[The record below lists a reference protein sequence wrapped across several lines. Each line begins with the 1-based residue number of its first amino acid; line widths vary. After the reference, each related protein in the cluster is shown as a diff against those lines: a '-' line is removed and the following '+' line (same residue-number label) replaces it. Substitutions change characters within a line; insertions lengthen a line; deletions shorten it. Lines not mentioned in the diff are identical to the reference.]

1 MSGKNVELLAPAGN
15 YQALIG
21 AVNAGADAVYLGGDK
36 FSARAYADN
45 FTTQEII
52 KALRYTHLCG
62 KKLYLTLNTLVKES
76 EISFI
81 YDYLKPLYESGLDGI
96 IIQDLG
102 VWRYVRENFPDL
114 PLHASTQMTITGVRG
129 ASLLKKFGAA
139 RIVPARE
146 LSLNEIKDVKEK
158 TGLEI
163 ECFIHGAMCYC
174 YSGQCLFSSILG
186 GRSGNRGRCAQP
198 CRLPYKVSGADQDKT
213 DLNKSTVSRELYPLS
228 LKDMCTIEYIPQLIG
243 AGIDSFKIEG
253 RMKKPEYAAGVT
265 AIYRKYIDKYYD
277 KGESSYHVD
286 KADMDR
292 LYKLY
297 IRSEVQTGYYDKHN
311 AKEMITLS
319 KGSYLGSD
327 EALLREIS
335 ESYLKE
341 EKKFPISISGTFEAD
356 KPAVLNIEG
365 MGITQTTYGET
376 VQQAIKRP
384 MTKDDVLKQL
394 SKTGNSS
401 LYIVKEDIT
410 VGDAIFIPNAKLNE
424 LRRNAVTEFEDKL
437 IEANGFICSR
447 NMLLNSQPETQL
459 RLQSKMQPNL
469 QNFQN
474 LAACQTTDTNHNCEN
489 PNEKPIKR
497 SKNNSQPPDSLSIQV
512 NVQNL
517 EQLWAV
523 CEYPC
528 DRIYIESDLYIE
540 EFDRISH
547 YLENRTHFAIF
558 LSLPFVIRARDEAY
572 LEQLSRLLDD
582 KIQGF
587 LVRNLEEIEWV
598 ISLNAKEGLDG
609 STNDYTD
616 AKYGIVTDSG
626 VYCYNTEALRFLRK
640 FVDECYIPWELN
652 SKEIKQL
659 INEEHKQLD
668 SVEFTQ
674 SADKPPILSLPIYGT
689 IPMMITANC
698 VKKTTSSCTVTNTP
712 ELMYLTDRYNTKF
725 PVICNCMHCYNIIYN
740 SVPYSLHQEWKNIQK
755 SGLFS
760 VRLDFLFENKKQVE
774 DILNYYTGK
783 RDTFPVNKYTSGH
796 YKRGVE

>member
-62 KKLYLTLNTLVKES
+62 KKLYLTLNTLVKENEFS
-76 EISFI
+76 LI
-81 YDYLKPLYESGLDGI
+81 YDYLRPLYESGLDGI

-102 VWRYVRENFPDL
+102 VWRYVRDNFPDL

-129 ASLLKKFGAA
+129 ASLLKKSGAS

-146 LSLNEIKDVKEK
+146 LSLNEIKDIKEK

-198 CRLPYKVSGADQDKT
+198 CRLPYKVSGA
-213 DLNKSTVSRELYPLS
+213 ELYPLS
-228 LKDMCTIEYIPQLIG
+228 LKDMCTIEYIPQLIS

-277 KGESSYHVD
+277 KGEASYYVE

-311 AKEMITLS
+311 AKEMITLG

-327 EALLREIS
+327 EALLMEIS

-365 MGITQTTYGET
+365 MGIAQTTYGET
-376 VQQAIKRP
+376 VQQAMKRP

-410 VGDAIFIPNAKLNE
+410 VGDSIFIPNAKINE
-424 LRRNAVTEFEDKL
+424 LRRSAIAEFEDKL
-437 IEANGFICSR
+437 IEANGFVCSR
-447 NMLLNSQPETQL
+447 NMLLNSQTEAQL
-459 RLQSKMQPNL
+459 RLQSKMQLNL

-474 LAACQTTDTNHNCEN
+474 LDSSQTINSNHSSEN
-489 PNEKPIKR
+489 SNEKPIKY
-497 SKNNSQPPDSLSIQV
+497 SKNHSKVSDFLSIQV

-540 EFDRISH
+540 EFDRISQ
-547 YLENRTHFAIF
+547 YLENRTDFAIF

-598 ISLNAKEGLDG
+598 LSLDKKEGIDG
-609 STNDYTD
+609 STSDHID
-616 AKYGIVTDSG
+616 AKYEIVTDSG
-626 VYCYNTEALRFLRK
+626 VYSYKSETVRFLREYA
-640 FVDECYIPWELN
+640 DECYIPWELN
-652 SKEIKQL
+652 GREIKQL
-659 INEEHKQLD
+659 D
-668 SVEFTQ
+668 SGEFAEPEDNY
-674 SADKPPILSLPIYGT
+674 SCLSLPIYGT

-698 VKKTTSSCTVTNTP
+698 IKKTTASCTATNTP
-712 ELMYLTDRYNTKF
+712 DLMYLTDRYNTKF
-725 PVICNCMHCYNIIYN
+725 PVLCNCKHCYNIIYN
-740 SVPYSLHQEWKNIQK
+740 SVPYSLHQEWKNIRK
-755 SGLFS
+755 SGLFA
-760 VRLDFLFENKKQVE
+760 VRLDFVFENKKQVE
-774 DILNYYTGK
+774 EILKYYIGK
-783 RDTFPVNKYTSGH
+783 SDTFPVDKYTSGH

>member
-76 EISFI
+76 EFSLV
-81 YDYLKPLYESGLDGI
+81 YDYLRPLYESGLDGI

-102 VWRYVRENFPDL
+102 VWRYVRENFSDL

-129 ASLLKKFGAA
+129 ASLLKKSGAA

-146 LSLNEIKDVKEK
+146 LSLNEIRDIKEK

-198 CRLPYKVSGADQDKT
+198 CRLPYKVSGADRDKT
-213 DLNKSTVSRELYPLS
+213 YLNKTTVSGELYPLS
-228 LKDMCTIEYIPQLIG
+228 LKDMCTIEYIPQLID

-277 KGESSYHVD
+277 KGEASYHVD
-286 KADMDR
+286 NADMDR

-297 IRSEVQTGYYDKHN
+297 IRSEVHTGYYDKHN
-311 AKEMITLS
+311 AKEMITLG

-327 EALLREIS
+327 EALLMEIS

-341 EKKFPISISGTFEAD
+341 EKKFPISISGIFEAD

-376 VQQAIKRP
+376 VQQAMKRP
-384 MTKDDVLKQL
+384 MTKEDVLKQL
-394 SKTGNSS
+394 SKTGNSN
-401 LYIVKEDIT
+401 LYIVKEDIK

-424 LRRNAVTEFEDKL
+424 LRRNAVTEFENRI
-437 IEANGFICSR
+437 IEANGFKMQH
-447 NMLLNSQPETQL
+447 NH
-459 RLQSKMQPNL
+459 QSKMQPNL
-469 QNFQN
+469 QNFPN
-474 LAACQTTDTNHNCEN
+474 LVSGQAVDTNHSSEN

-497 SKNNSQPPDSLSIQV
+497 KKNSSQYPDSLSIQV
-512 NVQNL
+512 NVRNL
-517 EQLWAV
+517 EQLSAV

-540 EFDRISH
+540 EFDQISQ

-558 LSLPFVIRARDEAY
+558 LSLPIVIRARDEAY
-572 LEQLSRLLDD
+572 LEELSRLLDD

-598 ISLNAKEGLDG
+598 MSLGTKEGIDG
-609 STNDYTD
+609 STSDQTD
-616 AKYGIVTDSG
+616 AKYEIVTDSG
-626 VYCYNTEALRFLRK
+626 VYCYNSGAIRFLQEYA
-640 FVDECYIPWELN
+640 DECYIPWELN
-652 SKEIKQL
+652 SREIKQL
-659 INEEHKQLD
+659 N
-668 SVEFTQ
+668 SGEFTQ
-674 SADKPPILSLPIYGT
+674 PADKHPSLSLPIYGT

-698 VKKTTSSCTVTNTP
+698 IKKTTASCTITNTP
-712 ELMYLTDRYNTKF
+712 DLLYLTDRYNTRF
-725 PVICNCMHCYNIIYN
+725 PVLCNCKHCYNIIYN
-740 SVPYSLHQEWKNIQK
+740 SVPYSLHQEWRNIQK
-755 SGLFS
+755 SGLFA
-760 VRLDFLFENKKQVE
+760 VRLDFVFENKKQVE
-774 DILNYYTGK
+774 EILKYYTGK
-783 RDTFPVNKYTSGH
+783 RDVFPVDKYTSGH

>member
-76 EISFI
+76 EFSLI
-81 YDYLKPLYESGLDGI
+81 YDYLRPLYESGLDGI

-102 VWRYVRENFPDL
+102 VWRYVRENFPNL

-129 ASLLKKFGAA
+129 ASLLKKNGAA

-146 LSLNEIKDVKEK
+146 LSLNEIKDIKEK
-158 TGLEI
+158 TELEI

-198 CRLPYKVSGADQDKT
+198 CRLPYKVSG
-213 DLNKSTVSRELYPLS
+213 SGRELYPLS

-277 KGESSYHVD
+277 NGEASYNVD

-311 AKEMITLS
+311 AKEMITLG

-327 EALLREIS
+327 DALLMEIA
-335 ESYLKE
+335 ENYLRE
-341 EKKFPISISGTFEAD
+341 EKKFPINISGTFEAG

-365 MGITQTTYGET
+365 MGITQTTYGEN
-376 VQQAIKRP
+376 VQQAVKRP
-384 MTKDDVLKQL
+384 MTKEDVLKQL
-394 SKTGNSS
+394 IKMGNYN
-401 LYIVKEDIT
+401 LYIDNEDIT
-410 VGDAIFIPNAKLNE
+410 VGENIFIPNAQLNE
-424 LRRNAVTEFEDKL
+424 LRRSAVKEFEDKL
-437 IEANGFICSR
+437 IVENGFVCSR
-447 NMLLNSQPETQL
+447 NMLLNSQSEAQL
-459 RLQSKMQPNL
+459 RLQSKMQSNL

-474 LAACQTTDTNHNCEN
+474 LDVSLTTDTNHSSEN
-489 PNEKPIKR
+489 QNEKPIKR
-497 SKNNSQPPDSLSIQV
+497 CKNHNQHSDSLSIQV
-512 NVQNL
+512 NVRNL

-540 EFDRISH
+540 EFDRISQ

-572 LEQLSRLLDD
+572 LERLSCLLDD

-598 ISLNAKEGLDG
+598 MSLEKNVRIKDGMDG
-609 STNDYTD
+609 STNYRSNV
-616 AKYGIVTDSG
+616 KYEIVTDSG
-626 VYCYNTEALRFLRK
+626 VYCYNSEAVRFLQEYA
-640 FVDECYIPWELN
+640 DECYIPRELN

-659 INEEHKQLD
+659 IIGELKQPD
-668 SVEFTQ
+668 SRGFEKSKDNYPNF
-674 SADKPPILSLPIYGT
+674 SLPVYGT

-698 VKKTTSSCTVTNTP
+698 LKKTTASCTITDTP
-712 ELMYLTDRYNTKF
+712 DLMYLTDRYNTKF
-725 PVICNCMHCYNIIYN
+725 PVLCNCKHCYNIIYN
-740 SVPYSLHQEWKNIQK
+740 SVPYSLHQEWKNIRK
-755 SGLFS
+755 TGLFA
-760 VRLDFLFENKKQVE
+760 VRLDFVFENKKQVE
-774 DILNYYTGK
+774 EILKYYTGK
-783 RDTFPVNKYTSGH
+783 RDDFPVDKYTSGH

>member
-1 MSGKNVELLAPAGN
+1 MIGKNVELLAPAGN

-52 KALRYTHLCG
+52 KAIRYTHICG
-62 KKLYLTLNTLVKES
+62 KKLYLTLNTLVKEN
-76 EISFI
+76 EISLI
-81 YDYLKPLYESGLDGI
+81 YDYLRPLYESGLDGI

-102 VWRYVRENFPDL
+102 VWRYVRENFPYL

-129 ASLLKKFGAA
+129 ASLLKKSGAA

-146 LSLNEIKDVKEK
+146 LSLNEIKDIKEN

-198 CRLPYKVSGADQDKT
+198 CRLPYKVSGT
-213 DLNKSTVSRELYPLS
+213 SLYPLS
-228 LKDMCTIEYIPQLIG
+228 LKDMCTIEYIPQLID

-277 KGESSYHVD
+277 KGKASYNVD

-311 AKEMITLS
+311 AKEMITLG

-327 EALLREIS
+327 EALLMEIS
-335 ESYLKE
+335 KNYLKE
-341 EKKFPISISGTFEAD
+341 EKKFPISISGTFEVG
-356 KPAVLNIEG
+356 KSAVLNLEG

-376 VQQAIKRP
+376 VQCAMKRP
-384 MTKDDVLKQL
+384 MTREDVLKQL
-394 SKTGNSS
+394 SKMGNSN
-401 LYIVKEDIT
+401 LYIVREDIT
-410 VGDAIFIPNAKLNE
+410 VGDYIFIPNAQLNE
-424 LRRNAVTEFEDKL
+424 LRRTAVRKFEDKI
-437 IEANGFICSR
+437 IEANGFKIQHDHKYEMSKSK
-447 NMLLNSQPETQL
+447 LI
-459 RLQSKMQPNL
+459 KMQSNL

-474 LAACQTTDTNHNCEN
+474 LVSCQIADINNSNEKQ
-489 PNEKPIKR
+489 NEKPIKR
-497 SKNNSQPPDSLSIQV
+497 SKNHNQGSASLPVQV
-512 NVQNL
+512 NVRTL

-523 CEYPC
+523 CEYSC
-528 DRIYIESDLYIE
+528 DRIYIESDLYIK
-540 EFDRISH
+540 EFDQIGQC
-547 YLENRTHFAIF
+547 LKNRTHFAIF
-558 LSLPFVIRARDEAY
+558 LSLPYIIRARDEAY
-572 LEQLSRLLDD
+572 LEQLKLLLNDR
-582 KIQGF
+582 IQGF
-587 LVRNLEEIEWV
+587 LVRNLEEIIW
-598 ISLNAKEGLDG
+598 ILSLESKEAANNETKESKNNWIEECKYNKTSGR
-609 STNDYTD
+609 TY
-616 AKYGIVTDSG
+616 AKYEIVTDSG
-626 VYCYNTEALRFLRK
+626 VYCYNSEALRYLQEY
-640 FVDECYIPWELN
+640 VGECYIPWELN
-652 SKEIKQL
+652 SKELKQL
-659 INEEHKQLD
+659 I
-668 SVEFTQ
+668 SGEFMQ
-674 SADKPPILSLPIYGT
+674 STDKRPNLSLTVYGT

-698 VKKTTSSCTVTNTP
+698 IKKTTDSCTVTNTP
-712 ELMYLTDRYNTKF
+712 ETMYLTDRYNTRF
-725 PVICNCMHCYNIIYN
+725 PVLCNCKHCYNIIYN
-740 SVPYSLHQEWKNIQK
+740 SVPYSLHQEWKNIRR
-755 SGLFS
+755 SGLFA
-760 VRLDFLFENKKQVE
+760 VRLDFVFENKEQVE
-774 DILNYYTGK
+774 EILKYYTGQ

>member
-52 KALRYTHLCG
+52 KALHYTHLCG

-76 EISFI
+76 EFSQI
-81 YDYLKPLYESGLDGI
+81 YDYLRPLYEAGLDGI

-102 VWRYVRENFPDL
+102 VWRYVRKNFPDL
-114 PLHASTQMTITGVRG
+114 PLHASTQMTITGFRG
-129 ASLLKKFGAA
+129 ASLLKESGAS

-146 LSLNEIKDVKEK
+146 LSLNEIKDIKEK

-198 CRLPYKVSGADQDKT
+198 CRLPYKVSGA
-213 DLNKSTVSRELYPLS
+213 ELYPLS

-265 AIYRKYIDKYYD
+265 AIYRKYIDKFYD
-277 KGESSYHVD
+277 KGETSYHVD

-311 AKEMITLS
+311 AKEMITLG

-327 EALLREIS
+327 EALLMEIS
-335 ESYLKE
+335 ENYLRE

-365 MGITQTTYGET
+365 MGIAQTAYGET
-376 VQQAIKRP
+376 VQKAMKRP
-384 MTKDDVLKQL
+384 MTKEDVLKQL
-394 SKTGNSS
+394 SKTGNSN

-410 VGDAIFIPNAKLNE
+410 VGDSIFIPNAKLNE
-424 LRRNAVTEFEDKL
+424 LRRSAIAEFEDKL
-437 IEANGFICSR
+437 IEANGFVCSR
-447 NMLLNSQPETQL
+447 NMLLNSQSEAQL
-459 RLQSKMQPNL
+459 RPQSKMQLNL

-474 LAACQTTDTNHNCEN
+474 LDSSQTINTNHSSEN
-489 PNEKPIKR
+489 PNEKPIKC
-497 SKNNSQPPDSLSIQV
+497 SKNHSQRPDFLSIQV
-512 NVQNL
+512 NVRKL
-517 EQLWAV
+517 EQIWAV

-540 EFDRISH
+540 EFDQISQ
-547 YLENRTHFAIF
+547 YLENRTDFAIF

-598 ISLNAKEGLDG
+598 MSLEP
-609 STNDYTD
+609 
-616 AKYGIVTDSG
+616 KYEIVTDAG
-626 VYCYNTEALRFLRK
+626 LYCYNSEAVRFLQEYA
-640 FVDECYIPWELN
+640 DECYIPWELN
-652 SKEIKQL
+652 GREIKQL
-659 INEEHKQLD
+659 D
-668 SVEFTQ
+668 SGEFAE
-674 SADKPPILSLPIYGT
+674 SEDNYPSLSLPIYGT

-698 VKKTTSSCTVTNTP
+698 IKKTTASCIATNTP
-712 ELMYLTDRYNTKF
+712 DLMYLTDRYNTKF
-725 PVICNCMHCYNIIYN
+725 PVLCNCKHCYNIIYN
-740 SVPYSLHQEWKNIQK
+740 SVPYSLHQEWKNIRK
-755 SGLFS
+755 SGLFA
-760 VRLDFLFENKKQVE
+760 VRLDFVFENKKQVE
-774 DILNYYTGK
+774 EILKYYIGK
-783 RDTFPVNKYTSGH
+783 RDTFPVDKYTSGH